1 MNRMTVKE
9 LIEKLSKFDENM
21 IVDICGGESSTGE
34 CAELAVGKM
43 VNRPWVDYK
52 GEIHNSECFDLT
64 EVIMEYGF

>member
-21 IVDICGGESSTGE
+21 IVDVCGGEEANGSW
-34 CAELAVGKM
+34 AELAVGKI

-52 GEIHNSECFDLT
+52 GEIRNSECFDLT
-64 EVIMEYGF
+64 EVLMEYGF